1 MENEEKISTLK
12 VKICG
17 SIISPPDDSREQFK
31 QGVIDTVLHLLRTE
45 DVSIEY
51 IGYRP
56 APSEESPL
64 NSTKT
69 YEDCVYVSLNVR
81 GAHLNPMDGDV
92 SKEDIVKTFV
102 AVFEDK
108 THRHLEIRSTMVRE
122 GKQQRMIEM
131 SSDWKYYKKHG

>member
-1 MENEEKISTLK
+1 MENEEIVSTLK

-31 QGVIDTVLHLLRTE
+31 QGVIDTVLHILRTE
-45 DVSIEY
+45 AVSIEY

-56 APSEESPL
+56 APFEENPL
-64 NSTKT
+64 NNTKT

-81 GAHLNPMDGDV
+81 GAHLNPMDGDL
-92 SKEDIVKTFV
+92 SKEDLIKTFV

-108 THRHLEIRSTMVRE
+108 THRHLEIDSSMVRK